1 MGSDNNLY
9 YPIKAASIG
18 AQRAYFK
25 IGSEGAAQAR
35 FASFNIGYGDS
46 ETTGIGSMVNVKSSM
61 FNDNWYSLDGRKL
74 QGKPTQK
81 GVYINNGVKVV
92 VK

>member
-35 FASFNIGYGDS
+35 IASFNIGYGDS
-46 ETTGIGSMVNVKSSM
+46 ETTDIHSI
-61 FNDNWYSLDGRKL
+61 DNSQWIIDNSWYSLDGRKL

-81 GVYINNGVKVV
+81 GVYINNGRKVII
-92 VK
+92 K